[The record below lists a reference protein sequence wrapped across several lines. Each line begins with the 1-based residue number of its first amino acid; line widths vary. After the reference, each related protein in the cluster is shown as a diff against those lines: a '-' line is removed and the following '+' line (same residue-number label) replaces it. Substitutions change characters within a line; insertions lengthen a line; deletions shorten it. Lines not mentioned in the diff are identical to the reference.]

1 VHFDLLDED
10 LNLLGQLGLLLIG
23 SLQLQVGGVHQVRQ
37 FGNLEKEISQFHNCA
52 IVTYMVLRLVNFFA
66 NSNVGTIDR
75 QPIWSREKYI
85 IFIDI

>member
-1 VHFDLLDED
+1 
-10 LNLLGQLGLLLIG
+10 
-23 SLQLQVGGVHQVRQ
+23 
-37 FGNLEKEISQFHNCA
+37 
-52 IVTYMVLRLVNFFA
+52 MVLRLVNFFA